1 VRAAAD
7 RLVGERL
14 LLKADAD
21 RIAGEAADSPI
32 LVP

>member
-21 RIAGEAADSPI
+21 RIARQAAGSRV
-32 LVP
+32 LAS